1 MCTYFEPL
9 FLDSKCCCLL
19 IGSPLLQL
27 WILKRRNKK
36 SPLIINV
43 PFKFEQNGDLMCWLL
58 FVPMIEWRLFC
69 IEVVQKDVED
79 VWWWINV

>member
-43 PFKFEQNGDLMCWLL
+43 PFKFEQNGDLMC
-58 FVPMIEWRLFC
+58 
-69 IEVVQKDVED
+69 
-79 VWWWINV
+79 